1 MTAVSI
7 GVRFMAELSVYM
19 LVTNAGAD
27 DVLVLEA
34 AALETTV
41 LEKLLTT
48 LTLIGTSVV
57 ETTVELAGQFVTS
70 AEHDVTVVTSVL

>member
-7 GVRFMAELSVYM
+7 GVKTMAELSVYV

-34 AALETTV
+34 AALEAMV
-41 LEKLLTT
+41 LVKLLTT

-70 AEHDVTVVTSVL
+70 AEHEVTVVTSVL

>member
-1 MTAVSI
+1 MTAVWI
-7 GVRFMAELSVYM
+7 GVRTIAELSVYV

-34 AALETTV
+34 AALEAIV
-41 LEKLLTT
+41 LVKLLTT

-70 AEHDVTVVTSVL
+70 AEHDVTVVMSVL

>member
-7 GVRFMAELSVYM
+7 GVKTMAELSVYV

-34 AALETTV
+34 AALGATV
-41 LEKLLTT
+41 LVKLLTT
-48 LTLIGTSVV
+48 LTLIGKSVV

-70 AEHDVTVVTSVL
+70 AEHEVTVVISVL

>member
-1 MTAVSI
+1 
-7 GVRFMAELSVYM
+7 M

-34 AALETTV
+34 AALEAAALEAIV
-41 LEKLLTT
+41 LVKLLTT

-57 ETTVELAGQFVTS
+57 DTTVELAGQFVTS
-70 AEHDVTVVTSVL
+70 AEHDVTVVMSVL

>member
-1 MTAVSI
+1 
-7 GVRFMAELSVYM
+7 M

-34 AALETTV
+34 AALEAIV
-41 LEKLLTT
+41 LVKLLTT
-48 LTLIGTSVV
+48 PTLIGTSVV

-70 AEHDVTVVTSVL
+70 AEHDVTVVMSVL

>member
-7 GVRFMAELSVYM
+7 GVKTMAELSVYV
-19 LVTNAGAD
+19 LVMNAGAD

-34 AALETTV
+34 AV
-41 LEKLLTT
+41 PVKLLTT

-70 AEHDVTVVTSVL
+70 AEHDVTVVMSVL

>member
-1 MTAVSI
+1 V
-7 GVRFMAELSVYM
+7 
-19 LVTNAGAD
+19 LVTNAGAN

-34 AALETTV
+34 AALDKVLETAALDTV

-57 ETTVELAGQFVTS
+57 ETTVEEAGQLVTS
-70 AEHDVTVVTSVL
+70 AEQDVTVVMSVL

>member
-1 MTAVSI
+1 
-7 GVRFMAELSVYM
+7 M

-27 DVLVLEA
+27 DMLVLET
-34 AALETTV
+34 AALEATVLETAVLEPAALDIV

-57 ETTVELAGQFVTS
+57 ETTVEDAGQLVTS
-70 AEHDVTVVTSVL
+70 AEHDVTVVMSVL